1 MAVVKSDAMLQH
13 EKWIAWVMEHNPKRP
28 KEYQPLPEVK
38 DMIIVVAVIV
48 IIGAAVLSIM
58 H

>member
-13 EKWIAWVMEHNPKRP
+13 EKWIAWVMEHNPKRG
-28 KEYQPLPEVK
+28 KEYNPLPEVK

-48 IIGAAVLSIM
+48 IIAAAALSIM

>member
-13 EKWIAWVMEHNPKRP
+13 EKWIAWVLEHNPKRG
-28 KEYQPLPEVK
+28 KSVMMLPEAK
-38 DMIIVVAVIV
+38 EMIIAVAVIV
-48 IIGAAVLSIM
+48 VIVAAALSIM

>member
-13 EKWIAWVMEHNPKRP
+13 EKWIAWVIEHNPKRP
-28 KEYQPLPEVK
+28 KEYNPLPEVK

-48 IIGAAVLSIM
+48 VIAGAVLSIM

>member
-13 EKWIAWVMEHNPKRP
+13 EKWIAYVMEHNPKRP
-28 KEYQPLPEVK
+28 KEYNPLPEVK
-38 DMIIVVAVIV
+38 DMIIVVAVIM
-48 IIGAAVLSIM
+48 IIAAAALSIM

>member
-1 MAVVKSDAMLQH
+1 MAVVKSDAMLLH
-13 EKWIAWVMEHNPKRP
+13 EKWIAYVMEHNPKRG
-28 KEYQPLPEVK
+28 KEYNPLPEVK

-48 IIGAAVLSIM
+48 VIAAAVLSIM